1 MQHTQAQGADD
12 QYRLRFVFDD
22 GAVSFGH
29 GAEIT
34 YGEIAQTLDALARK
48 RGNNPIGIDF
58 ARVAPRLARGVEL
71 LRYARL

>member
-1 MQHTQAQGADD
+1 MHHTQARNGDD

-34 YGEIAQTLDALARK
+34 YGEVAHALDELARK
-48 RGNNPIGIDF
+48 RSDNPIASISH
-58 ARVAPRLARGVEL
+58 E
-71 LRYARL
+71 